1 MSRPG
6 KEAPAPDG
14 APYLTDA
21 VKGLPLFKPPLSW
34 QEAVRGAG
42 RDAVHVLSLNEC
54 PYPPSPRVV
63 EAIRAAAADINRY
76 PVSRGGD
83 LAQALALR
91 TRIPPERIVFG
102 NGSDELLHL
111 LCVIALRPGD
121 NAVMPTPS
129 FPRYRLATTLLGA
142 EARLVRI
149 GADGANDADGLLA
162 RVDGRTRLLFCCNPN
177 NPSGGFLEEARL
189 ARLIEAVPADVLL
202 VVDEAY
208 YEFGREA
215 GLADS
220 LALLARRP
228 GPWAVTRTFSK
239 AYALAGL
246 RIGYCLAGSDEVA
259 AALFKAKANYNL
271 SSLALAG
278 ALAAL
283 GEEAHTRFILDSCA
297 RERKRLAD
305 GIRAL
310 GFAPLPSAANFVSFD
325 TGGDAAPVMAALRE
339 QGVLVR
345 EWRDPGYETFVR
357 ITVGSPDDTA
367 ATLKALSRLNFRP
380 PAAGAAS
387 AGALRRP

>member
-1 MSRPG
+1 MTKPAE
-6 KEAPAPDG
+6 EATATD
-14 APYLTDA
+14 APYLTEA
-21 VKGLPLFKPPLSW
+21 VRRLPLFRPPLSW
-34 QEAVRGAG
+34 REAVRGAG

-63 EAIRAAAADINRY
+63 EAIGAAAADANRY
-76 PVSRGGD
+76 PVSRGGE
-83 LAQALALR
+83 LTKALAER
-91 TRIPPERIVFG
+91 TGVPPERIVFG

-129 FPRYRLATTLLGA
+129 FPRYRLATALMGA
-142 EARLVRI
+142 EPRLVRL

-177 NPSGGFLEEARL
+177 NPSGGFLDESRL
-189 ARLIEAVPADVLL
+189 ARLVEAAPADVLL

-208 YEFGREA
+208 YEFGREV
-215 GLADS
+215 GLPDA
-220 LALLARRP
+220 LALLARRR

-246 RIGYCLAGSDEVA
+246 RIGYCLAGSVEVA
-259 AALFKAKANYNL
+259 AALFKAKANYNVNA
-271 SSLALAG
+271 LALAG

-283 GEEAHTRFILDSCA
+283 GDEAHVRFILDSCA
-297 RERKRLAD
+297 RERARLAA
-305 GIRAL
+305 GVRAL
-310 GFAPLPSAANFVSFD
+310 GFRPLPSAANFVSFD
-325 TGGDAAPVMAALRE
+325 VGGPAEAAMAALRE

-357 ITVGSPDDTA
+357 ATVGTPADTA
-367 ATLKALSRLNFRP
+367 ATLKALSRLNVRP
-380 PAAGAAS
+380 GVQAP
-387 AGALRRP
+387 